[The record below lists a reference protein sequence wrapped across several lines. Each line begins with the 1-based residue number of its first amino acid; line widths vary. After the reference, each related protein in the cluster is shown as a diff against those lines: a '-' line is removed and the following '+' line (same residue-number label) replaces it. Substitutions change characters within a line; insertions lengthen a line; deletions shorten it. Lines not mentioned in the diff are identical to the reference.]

1 MKQKEHEAMKLWNKK
16 LQTAMPA
23 GTVRSPH
30 KKKKKNH
37 IFAFSRFHSFTFLR
51 LHILT
56 FEFRY
61 RIAATFDNT
70 IGKNMASFEAPML
83 HHQPFDD
90 GSIVTAEQ
98 AAQNQ
103 IEFNS
108 AQVKYMYFVS

>member
-1 MKQKEHEAMKLWNKK
+1 MKQKEHEAMKLWNNT

-30 KKKKKNH
+30 KKKKKKTH
-37 IFAFSRFHSFTFLR
+37 FHVFTFSHFFRFH
-51 LHILT
+51 ICT

-108 AQVKYMYFVS
+108 AQVKYMYFVA